1 MYRTILAGF
10 RDSNPSYSDRSQVS
24 YQWATHIPHELHT
37 SLQATHIPHELHTC
51 NITKSLGQA
60 ISFLK
65 MVWIFAALNQLWLM
79 EMVSSR
85 LWTWWYQPVVV
96 NFIKFWYSEEEE
108 KTGTLYTLS
117 VYTNTTVAKKKI
129 NWPKELAAHTS
140 HFPNWKLPG
149 IDYCSMLSYFVFK

>member
-1 MYRTILAGF
+1 
-10 RDSNPSYSDRSQVS
+10 
-24 YQWATHIPHELHT
+24 
-37 SLQATHIPHELHTC
+37 
-51 NITKSLGQA
+51 
-60 ISFLK
+60 

-129 NWPKELAAHTS
+129 N
-140 HFPNWKLPG
+140 
-149 IDYCSMLSYFVFK
+149 